1 MLKEGKIKT
10 YNSEKGY
17 GFIEVKG
24 NAKDIF
30 FHINDMPN
38 KKIEPEVGETVY
50 FQIGEENGKSKA
62 IHINRVDIKVESE
75 RYTPQS
81 RAVSLRNNT
90 RVKRDSS
97 KGGSLFTTFGL
108 GIICVLGYFIYEK
121 YQNYK
126 LGQNAQ
132 EQVQTVIYQ
141 QESDTNTAN
150 QFSCDGRTHCSQ
162 MRSYEEAVYF
172 LRHCPNVKMDG
183 NNDGVPC
190 ERQFGR

>member
-1 MLKEGKIKT
+1 MLKEGTVKT

-24 NAKDIF
+24 NTKDIF

-38 KKIEPEVGETVY
+38 KKIEPEIGETVY
-50 FQIGEENGKSKA
+50 FQISEENGKLKA
-62 IHINRVDIKVESE
+62 IHLNRIDIKVESE
-75 RYTPQS
+75 SYTPQS
-81 RAVSLRNNT
+81 RSVLE
-90 RVKRDSS
+90 KRPDIKHHSS

-108 GIICVLGYFIYEK
+108 VVICVLGYFVYEK

-126 LGQNAQ
+126 LEQNPQ

-141 QESDTNTAN
+141 QASNKNSTN
-150 QFSCDGRTHCSQ
+150 QFSCDGRQHCSQ

-172 LRHCPNVKMDG
+172 LRNCPNVKMDG
-183 NNDGVPC
+183 DGDGIPC
-190 ERQFGR
+190 ESQF